1 VVSACFEEDD
11 VLVQELM
18 SAEVVTVRPGTS
30 ITEAAKVLLDADI
43 TAAPVVD
50 AGGGVVGIVSRR
62 DLLADRGVDDPRAH
76 LRAAQL
82 DPTDPPHVV
91 ADVMSRAVTTLESGD
106 DDARA
111 THVML
116 EHGFASVPVV
126 DRGRLI
132 GMVSVTDILRA
143 HTHSDSEIAA
153 ALRQRFF
160 DYGESQPIA
169 TAVVVDGVVTI
180 SDPSDPLAARIAEA
194 VAATTEG
201 VVRVHP
207 TSAPV
212 PVTEASR

>member
-30 ITEAAKVLLDADI
+30 IAEAAKVLLDADI

-50 AGGGVVGIVSRR
+50 AGGAVVAIVSRR
-62 DLLADRGVDDPRAH
+62 DLLAHREVDDPRTH
-76 LRAAQL
+76 LRGAPL

-106 DDARA
+106 DAAHA
-111 THVML
+111 TRVML
-116 EHGFASVPVV
+116 DYGFASVPVV
-126 DRGRLI
+126 DRGRLV

-143 HTHSDSEIAA
+143 HTHSDREIAT

-160 DYGESQPIA
+160 DYGESQSLA
-169 TAVVVDGVVTI
+169 TAVVDDGVVTI

-194 VAATTEG
+194 IAATTEG

-207 TSAPV
+207 TPAPV
-212 PVTEASR
+212 PATIIP